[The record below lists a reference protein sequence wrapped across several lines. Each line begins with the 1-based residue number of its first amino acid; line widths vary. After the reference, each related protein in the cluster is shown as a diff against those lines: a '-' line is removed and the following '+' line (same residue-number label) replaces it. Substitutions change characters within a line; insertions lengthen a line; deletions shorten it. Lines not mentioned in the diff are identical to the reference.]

1 MGGGCGQRRRQRVCV
16 AAVKGKGVDLCA
28 EGSGERPGGDGHE
41 AQRQADEGTATQRDR
56 LVGHHKGQ
64 RQRLEEGDKRRARQ
78 GSGRARCFVQH
89 INNTRLAFDRTE
101 KEVSWKIG
109 RYLDDDELRCL
120 VRIAEGDLEGGHA
133 SDLSPAKVQ
142 AV

>member
-1 MGGGCGQRRRQRVCV
+1 M

-64 RQRLEEGDKRRARQ
+64 RQRLEDGDTRRARQ
-78 GSGRARCFVQH
+78 ESDGARCIARHVN
-89 INNTRLAFDRTE
+89 IRDAFD
-101 KEVSWKIG
+101 
-109 RYLDDDELRCL
+109 
-120 VRIAEGDLEGGHA
+120 
-133 SDLSPAKVQ
+133 
-142 AV
+142 